1 MVTLNTCYT
10 LQFYTGL
17 QADTKPLGVP
27 NGSMFL
33 EMDTGKLFRFDAE
46 NQTWIDQANPTP
58 SGGTFMIVTFTFDA
72 DLDAFVADKTY
83 AEIVAAVA
91 DGEIV
96 VGIVAPNMEGV
107 SYLLQLSAI
116 EKQSDGGS
124 HDQVTFISQTYVNGE
139 GVGTYEYSISGAD
152 ESVTRTVTVY
162 PGE

>member
-33 EMDTGKLFRFDAE
+33 VMDTGKLYRFDAE

-58 SGGTFMIVTFTFDA
+58 SGGNDMFVVTLSFDG
-72 DLDAFVADKTY
+72 DETYTTDKTY
-83 AEIVAAVA
+83 AEITAALEDGQIPVMVYAEVNQTSIFYCIGTFGGDTDVVVFSTMPDISAGGVAAFN
-91 DGEIV
+91 V
-96 VGIVAPNMEGV
+96 VVTENDSV
-107 SYLLQLSAI
+107 SY
-116 EKQSDGGS
+116 
-124 HDQVTFISQTYVNGE
+124 SQK
-139 GVGTYEYSISGAD
+139 A
-152 ESVTRTVTVY
+152 Y

>member
-58 SGGTFMIVTFTFDA
+58 SGGNDMFVITLSFDG
-72 DLDAFVADKTY
+72 DETYTVDKTY
-83 AEIVAAVA
+83 AEILAAYEDGQIPVVVYPESEQTRVYYLDGFYAGESDVVVFSILPDITSAAVVA
-91 DGEIV
+91 YTVVVTENDNVSIV
-96 VGIVAPNMEGV
+96 VHA
-107 SYLLQLSAI
+107 
-116 EKQSDGGS
+116 
-124 HDQVTFISQTYVNGE
+124 
-139 GVGTYEYSISGAD
+139 
-152 ESVTRTVTVY
+152 Y

>member
-33 EMDTGKLFRFDAE
+33 EMDTGKLYRFDAE

-58 SGGTFMIVTFTFDA
+58 SGGNDMFIITLSFDG
-72 DLDAFVADKTY
+72 DETYTVDKTY
-83 AEIVAAVA
+83 EEITAALE
-91 DGEIV
+91 DGQIPIV
-96 VGIVAPNMEGV
+96 VYSDIYYCTGAYSGDTDLVGFSTIPDVSSGGVAVTSLAITELNTVMI
-107 SYLLQLSAI
+107 QHLS
-116 EKQSDGGS
+116 
-124 HDQVTFISQTYVNGE
+124 
-139 GVGTYEYSISGAD
+139 
-152 ESVTRTVTVY
+152 Y

>member
-17 QADTKPLGVP
+17 QADTKPLCVP

-58 SGGTFMIVTFTFDA
+58 SGGNDMFVITLSFDG
-72 DLDAFVADKTY
+72 DETYTVDKTY
-83 AEIVAAVA
+83 EEILAALE
-91 DGEIV
+91 DGQIPV
-96 VGIVAPNMEGV
+96 VVFPEA
-107 SYLLQLSAI
+107 
-116 EKQSDGGS
+116 
-124 HDQVTFISQTYVNGE
+124 SQTTLYYFTGSYTGE
-139 GVGTYEYSISGAD
+139 SDVVVFSTIPEVTNAGVMTY
-152 ESVTRTVTVY
+152 TVVITDNDAVRNPTHVY